1 MVEPSGE
8 ERDRLLEK
16 WLTEAAPKADP
27 GFRRQLRSQVL
38 QELKPEERTMVVH
51 NRGNLWR
58 LAGAAL
64 VFALLLLL
72 VLTPAGEALA
82 DLLTLGWYRFTDDP
96 TLAEENIDEP
106 VDEASVVRLQTRR
119 FASASAASAEAGFMV
134 LTPTYVPQG
143 YLPEEVARPVGLLLS
158 TEGTVQKASVG
169 YLDADADYLSYE
181 QIPYDPELEETPID
195 MGTGDVEP
203 QPVTING
210 AEGAFF
216 EGIVWGTRPDED
228 GELEPVRYNVLLW
241 QQQVE
246 GQPFLFWLHS
256 SERLPLA
263 EMMRVA
269 ESLAP

>member
-8 ERDRLLEK
+8 ERDRLLVQ

-27 GFRRQLRSQVL
+27 GFRRQLRAQVL
-38 QELKPEERTMVVH
+38 QELEREERTMVVQ

-58 LAGAAL
+58 LVGAAVAL
-64 VFALLLLL
+64 VLLLLV

-96 TLAEENIDEP
+96 TLAEEHIEEP
-106 VDEASVVRLQTRR
+106 VDSARVVRLQTRR
-119 FASASAASAEAGFMV
+119 FASASAASAEADFTV
-134 LTPTYVPQG
+134 LAPTYLPEG
-143 YLPEEVARPVGLLLS
+143 YLPERAGRPVELVLS
-158 TEGTVQKASVG
+158 SDGSVDHAQVDYLDEDFG
-169 YLDADADYLSYE
+169 YLGFE
-181 QIPYDPELEETPID
+181 QVRYDRELEEAPIG

-210 AEGAFF
+210 AEGVFF
-216 EGIVWGTRPDED
+216 DGIVWGSERDED
-228 GELEPVRYNVLLW
+228 GELVPVRYNVLLW
-241 QQQVE
+241 QQEVE
-246 GQPFLFWLHS
+246 GQSFLFWLHS

-263 EMMRVA
+263 ELVRVA